1 MEPMLRFKA
10 DDGSEFPAWEEK
22 MFGDVFANLTNNT
35 LSRECLNA
43 ESGRARNIHYGDVL
57 VKYGAVVDVQRD
69 GVPFVNPDVECKRWD
84 CLKDGDVVIADTAE
98 DETVGKAVEISNAG
112 SDIVYS
118 GLHTI
123 ACRPK
128 EEFAP
133 GYLGNYINSMSYH
146 DQLRPYMQ
154 GIKVTSVSKTNI
166 GLTHLLVPSLP
177 EQHKIADLLS
187 AVDDVIAAQEAE
199 VAAWEKRK
207 KGVMQKLFSQ
217 EVRFKADDGS
227 DFPDWEER
235 TFADVFIM
243 LRNNTLSRDC
253 LNAESGQARNIH
265 YGDVLVKYGFIVD
278 IQNNQVPFVN
288 SDVECKRWD
297 RLKDGDIVIA
307 DTAEDDS
314 VGKAVEVTNTGSE
327 VVYSGLHTIACRPRE
342 SFARNYLGYYMNSDA
357 YHDQLR
363 PYMQGIK
370 VTSVSKGNIALTRM
384 SVPSLPEQREIADCL
399 TSLDDVIAK
408 AKNELD
414 AWRELKKGLL
424 QQMFV

>member
-1 MEPMLRFKA
+1 MGEPKLRFKA
-10 DDGSEFPAWEEK
+10 DDGSDFPKWEEK
-22 MFGDVFANLTNNT
+22 MFWDVFANLTNNT

-43 ESGRARNIHYGDVL
+43 ESGQARNIHYGDVL

-69 GVPFVNPDVECKRWD
+69 GAPFVNPDVECKRWD

-166 GLTHLLVPSLP
+166 GLTHLLVPTLP
-177 EQHKIADLLS
+177 EQ
-187 AVDDVIAAQEAE
+187 
-199 VAAWEKRK
+199 RK

-227 DFPDWEER
+227 DFPKWEEKTLGEYCTQLKASIDPR
-235 TFADVFIM
+235 KSPNTIFAEYSMPAFDESRKARFVSGREMNSARKI
-243 LRNNTLSRDC
+243 LSEPC
-253 LNAESGQARNIH
+253 
-265 YGDVLVKYGFIVD
+265 VLVNKLNVRKRRIWLVKNPE
-278 IQNNQVPFVN
+278 QNAVCSSEFVPLSSNAINLTFL
-288 SDVECKRWD
+288 S
-297 RLKDGDIVIA
+297 
-307 DTAEDDS
+307 
-314 VGKAVEVTNTGSE
+314 
-327 VVYSGLHTIACRPRE
+327 Y
-342 SFARNYLGYYMNSDA
+342 F
-357 YHDQLR
+357 
-363 PYMQGIK
+363 
-370 VTSVSKGNIALTRM
+370 ALTDRFTSYLM
-384 SVPSLPEQREIADCL
+384 DCSSGSSNSQKRVVPDVILNYVMQIPSLPEQRKIADCL
-399 TSLDDVIAK
+399 SSMDEVIRK
-408 AKNELD
+408 AKDEL
-414 AWRELKKGLL
+414 AKWQELKKGLL

>member
-1 MEPMLRFKA
+1 MGEPKLRFKA
-10 DDGSEFPAWEEK
+10 DDGSDFPKWEEK
-22 MFGDVFANLTNNT
+22 MFWDVFANLTNNT

-43 ESGRARNIHYGDVL
+43 ESGQARNIHYGDVL

-69 GVPFVNPDVECKRWD
+69 GAPFVNPDVECKRWD

-166 GLTHLLVPSLP
+166 GLTHLLVPTLP
-177 EQHKIADLLS
+177 EQRKISDCLS
-187 AVDDVIAAQEAE
+187 AVDAVIAAQQAE
-199 VAAWEKRK
+199 VDAWEQRK

-227 DFPDWEER
+227 DFPKWEEKTLGEYCTQLKASIDPR
-235 TFADVFIM
+235 KSPNTIFAEYSMPAFDESRKARFVSGREMNSARKI
-243 LRNNTLSRDC
+243 LSEPC
-253 LNAESGQARNIH
+253 
-265 YGDVLVKYGFIVD
+265 VLVNKLNVRKRRIWLVKNPE
-278 IQNNQVPFVN
+278 QNAVCSSEFVPLSSNAINLTFL
-288 SDVECKRWD
+288 S
-297 RLKDGDIVIA
+297 
-307 DTAEDDS
+307 
-314 VGKAVEVTNTGSE
+314 
-327 VVYSGLHTIACRPRE
+327 Y
-342 SFARNYLGYYMNSDA
+342 F
-357 YHDQLR
+357 
-363 PYMQGIK
+363 
-370 VTSVSKGNIALTRM
+370 ALTDRFTSYLM
-384 SVPSLPEQREIADCL
+384 DCSSGSSNSQKRVVPDVILNYVMQIPSLPEQRKIADCL
-399 TSLDDVIAK
+399 ASMDEVIQKSTDELAK
-408 AKNELD
+408 
-414 AWRELKKGLL
+414 WRELKKGLL